1 MSNSATTATAPSTPD
16 EQRAPHRAEDP
27 RTWAF
32 TSSETGQP
40 LKVTCLPGCT
50 ISHDSDRETPT
61 HPADV
66 FCWTQ
71 SDRDAV
77 TLPVDTT
84 GTPEDFRVLAAFIEI
99 QPFAAELAR
108 RLPFAVVEVLDEHY
122 ISPLDPD
129 GLETVINTLAGRL
142 DNLRRVH
149 AELVQRRAEYVAR
162 TEATA

>member
-1 MSNSATTATAPSTPD
+1 MTTVQPGTTASTATLHPTAQRTPTTPSP
-16 EQRAPHRAEDP
+16 
-27 RTWAF
+27 WSF
-32 TSSETGQP
+32 TSSETGQS

-50 ISHDSDRETPT
+50 INHDNDRETPT
-61 HPADV
+61 HPVDV

-71 SDRDAV
+71 GNRDAV

-84 GTPEDFRVLAAFIEI
+84 GTPEDFRILTAFIEV

-149 AELVQRRAEYVAR
+149 AELVQRRAEYVDR
-162 TEATA
+162 TAVTA